1 MDKCC
6 CIGVSKLNFYFE
18 NRETPI
24 SISRGRGLAP
34 QPHLHNEI
42 EIIVSFDGRSVAT
55 ADSRSDVLEANDIYI
70 AFPNQ
75 IHFYHDDTVRPEHL
89 LIIFSPD
96 IASEFVPLFSSN
108 IPVSPIIKNALSN
121 EHLRWAVEALERVGS
136 PSASNRL
143 PHSAEHMRG
152 LLLVIL
158 SELFNMMTLETAP
171 KYDSSILKQVLNYCS
186 ENYTQ
191 DISLATV
198 AEDLHVNKY
207 YVSHLFSNKLQISFS
222 DYINSLRI
230 KRACALLKQKD
241 MPVIDISFAV
251 GYNSVRSFNRCFKNI
266 RGISPKDYRARRK
279 EL

>member
-1 MDKCC
+1 M
-6 CIGVSKLNFYFE
+6 NFYFE

-24 SISRGRGLAP
+24 SVSRGRGLTS

-42 EIIVSFDGRSVAT
+42 EIIVSFDGSSVAT
-55 ADSRSDVLEANDIYI
+55 ADSKSVVLEANDIYI

-75 IHFYHDDTVRPEHL
+75 IHFYHDDAKARPEHL
-89 LIIFSPD
+89 LIIFAPD
-96 IASEFVPLFSSN
+96 IASEFAPLFSSN

-121 EHLRWAVEALERVGS
+121 EHLKWALEALERVGS
-136 PSASNRL
+136 PSINNRP

-158 SELFNMMTLETAP
+158 AELFNMMPLENAP

-198 AEDLHVNKY
+198 AEDLHVSKY
-207 YVSHLFSNKLQISFS
+207 YISHLFSKKLQIGFS

-230 KRACALLKQKD
+230 KRACTLLRQKD
-241 MPVIDISFAV
+241 MPVIDIGFAV
-251 GYNSVRSFNRCFKNI
+251 GYNSTRSFNRSFKNI
-266 RGISPKDYRARRK
+266 RGISPKDYRAKHRK
-279 EL
+279 SH